1 MKKIFI
7 LAFLSLILISC
18 TIQDQ
23 FFKQQA
29 LVLVNNENESI
40 ELHGYF
46 DGGYKGELIE
56 LGLLYQFSD
65 DELVLSIFNLDIN
78 VYKLDKHADHIMHEL
93 NDIEAYYNVNL
104 YVRTYIKV
112 LVEGET
118 HILYS
123 EQTKFNLFESKKNDQ
138 DEFAAKI
145 IEKVLGRAQINLI
158 ELEIDYRDYTVLK
171 EPEYLIVEVKFDYK
185 TVTLIFKLI
194 DFKYEF
200 SDALLLKVNG
210 NNINIKSKVLEGNI
224 LTVIYDD
231 PNWSGIY

>member
-1 MKKIFI
+1 
-7 LAFLSLILISC
+7 
-18 TIQDQ
+18 
-23 FFKQQA
+23 
-29 LVLVNNENESI
+29 N
-40 ELHGYF
+40 
-46 DGGYKGELIE
+46 
-56 LGLLYQFSD
+56 
-65 DELVLSIFNLDIN
+65 
-78 VYKLDKHADHIMHEL
+78 
-93 NDIEAYYNVNL
+93 
-104 YVRTYIKV
+104 IKV

-224 LTVIYDD
+224 LTVLYDD